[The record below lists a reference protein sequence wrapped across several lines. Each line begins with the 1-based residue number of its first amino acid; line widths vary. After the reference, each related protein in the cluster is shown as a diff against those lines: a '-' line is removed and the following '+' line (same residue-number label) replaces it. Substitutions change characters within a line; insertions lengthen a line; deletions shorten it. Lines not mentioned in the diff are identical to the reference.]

1 MPLAPPTICQAM
13 REAEI
18 FWPAERDLLN
28 RITADADL
36 RRQAGHLW
44 HTDLLE
50 LILSLFAQHATA
62 GVLLDDCPDLERHDV
77 LACLGSAPAAIE
89 WLIWSVK
96 IARSREEILASLA
109 TQPVLSRFEEPQAG
123 APPDAKWLSQ
133 NRSCSDVRKTIKR
146 TRASPSRVNV
156 LPPYELYNRLES
168 GHILVGYL
176 LQPMSVVGDKPE
188 TGATYGTYFN

>member
-13 REAEI
+13 REAGI

-123 APPDAKWLSQ
+123 APPNAKWY
-133 NRSCSDVRKTIKR
+133 RKIDPVVTCAKPLRERALLLAELMSYPR
-146 TRASPSRVNV
+146 TSFTTDLTRVI
-156 LPPYELYNRLES
+156 S
-168 GHILVGYL
+168 
-176 LQPMSVVGDKPE
+176 
-188 TGATYGTYFN
+188 

>member
-1 MPLAPPTICQAM
+1 M

-77 LACLGSAPAAIE
+77 LACLGSAPAAIADNE
-89 WLIWSVK
+89 IETVRVR
-96 IARSREEILASLA
+96 ARG
-109 TQPVLSRFEEPQAG
+109 PCGFAG
-123 APPDAKWLSQ
+123 
-133 NRSCSDVRKTIKR
+133 
-146 TRASPSRVNV
+146 
-156 LPPYELYNRLES
+156 
-168 GHILVGYL
+168 
-176 LQPMSVVGDKPE
+176 
-188 TGATYGTYFN
+188 